1 MKGLLDTEDR
11 WFYYHPGF
19 NPIRIV
25 EAALNDLRRHHLSQG
40 AGTVTQQLAR
50 TFMDRHERSFSRK
63 FRELAVA
70 LVIEFR
76 LTKNAILKRYI
87 NDVPMGEYDGTPIEG
102 MPLAARYFF
111 NKDLREVTAVE
122 AATLIGM
129 IQAPTAYDPR
139 RHPEQCRKRRD
150 TVLVIMR
157 VDDLIDQPTYTAA
170 TTSPVQVAKMP
181 GLRRAPY
188 FTDYVTAFVKR
199 IPGLDGHLDG
209 LKVYTTLDTEYQAD
223 AQEALESNLARLEK
237 SRPRLRRKDDKDRL
251 EERDGG
257 ARRDLR
263 RDCRDGGWPRLC
275 REPVQS
281 RHPGRAPARFGLQAN
296 CLSGRDGSGP
306 LSPASAA
313 DAGLGA
319 AR

>member
-1 MKGLLDTEDR
+1 MI
-11 WFYYHPGF
+11 F
-19 NPIRIV
+19 
-25 EAALNDLRRHHLSQG
+25 RRHHLSQG
-40 AGTVTQQLAR
+40 ASTVTQQLAR

-76 LTKNAILKRYI
+76 LTKNAILERYI

-139 RHPEQCRKRRD
+139 RHPDQCRKRRD

-251 EERDGG
+251 ESAMVALDATSGAIVAMVGGRDY
-257 ARRDLR
+257 AASQFNR
-263 RDCRDGGWPRLC
+263 
-275 REPVQS
+275 VTQAA
-281 RHPGRAPARFGLQAN
+281 APARFGLQAN